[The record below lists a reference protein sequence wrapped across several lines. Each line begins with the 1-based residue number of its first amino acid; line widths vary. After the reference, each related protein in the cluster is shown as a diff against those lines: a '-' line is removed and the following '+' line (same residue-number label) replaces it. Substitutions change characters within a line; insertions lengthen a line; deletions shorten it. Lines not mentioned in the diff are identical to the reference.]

1 MQIVIKGFVFVILGV
16 FVMPIAWG
24 DDEMNAFLRPLQTPP
39 AGFQEDDP
47 AVTTVSQWEKD
58 RETHRKN
65 WLDFLGP
72 MASVRRSGESYPPPR
87 FEVLE
92 ESEQEHFIRKKIR
105 YSCEPGETTQAFL
118 LIPKNVTEPRPGVV
132 VFHTTAKESYF
143 QGAGLPEASSRSFGW
158 HLVNKGYVVLCPQNH
173 IWPSND
179 VPQLSY
185 REEGAKFLAR
195 NPENR
200 SMARMVLDG
209 QMAVDLLTSLPEVD
223 AKRIGC
229 IGHSLGAKVALYAAA
244 FDERVICSVSSEGG
258 IGIEQSNWE
267 ADWYLGPKVQG
278 PDFPLSHRE
287 LVAMTAPRA
296 FLLLGGDSSDGDASW
311 PYIVGALPIYQLYK
325 DTARIGLYN
334 HHKGH
339 AVPPEA
345 EEVIYRW
352 FEAFLLEK

>member
-1 MQIVIKGFVFVILGV
+1 MQIALKYFALAMLGV
-16 FVMPIAWG
+16 FFLPTARG
-24 DDEMNAFLRPLQTPP
+24 DDDMNAFLRLLQTPP
-39 AGFQEDDP
+39 TGFQVNAP
-47 AVTTVSQWEKD
+47 AIASVAQWEKD

-72 MASVRRSGESYPPPR
+72 MATVRRSGESYPAPQY
-87 FEVLE
+87 EVIE
-92 ESEQEHFIRKKIR
+92 EIEQEHFIRKKIR

-143 QGAGLPEASSRSFGW
+143 QGAGLPEVSEKSFGL
-158 HLVNKGYVVLCPQNH
+158 HLANKGYVVLCPQNH

-179 VPQLSY
+179 EPQLAY
-185 REEGAKFLAR
+185 REEGAKFLTR

-200 SMARMVLDG
+200 GMARMLLDG

-229 IGHSLGAKVALYAAA
+229 IGHSLGAKVALYVAA
-244 FDERVICSVSSEGG
+244 FDERVVCSVSSEGG

-267 ADWYLGPKVQG
+267 ADWYLGPKVKE

-287 LVAMTAPRA
+287 LVAMIAPRA
-296 FLLLGGDSSDGDASW
+296 FLLLGGDASDGDASW
-311 PYIVGALPIYQLYK
+311 PYIVAGLRAYRLYE

-345 EEVIYRW
+345 EQVIYRW
-352 FEAFLLEK
+352 FEMFLMGK